1 MDTLQF
7 IMDYE
12 GGNLSDLEII
22 EGFRELVRTG
32 LAWQLQG
39 HYGRMAQRLIDAG
52 HICPRADDCAFA
64 GAYIAQQEE
73 NA

>member
-1 MDTLQF
+1 MDTLAF
-7 IMDYE
+7 IMAYE
-12 GGNLSDLEII
+12 NGELSDMEIV

-52 HICPRADDCAFA
+52 LICTGADDCALE
-64 GAYIAQQEE
+64 GLRIAIEEE